1 MMQYEWE
8 KYDRFTDDSGTYF
21 VRLDDV
27 TYEFTT
33 IDGDTDTCTKQQ
45 LIDWNVQIFTYEK

>member
-21 VRLDDV
+21 VRLDDD